1 VRKSDSRAQNVLSA
15 PIRATLAPVQPNV
28 PPVEMPDPEQ
38 VLSSSDR
45 GTELTLKEESMDSRS
60 PAQSLTLLEAGFKI
74 LPGKEEG
81 FFALQQKMVP
91 VAAKQPGFLA
101 VYGGLIH
108 ASNWLYFGVR
118 FETQADM
125 ETWHL
130 QPQHQAMQKQAY
142 AKWWSA
148 VYLRKWRQPVGDEQY
163 ETSILVETRIRR
175 AAVLEPAHLER
186 VTELLGHLS
195 GFGAK
200 PFETLTGEFEA
211 QPYQFVGPLEIA
223 PAADAILY
231 SLITHWNSL
240 DAVEAWEASSY
251 YHELM
256 QFGEVS
262 SDKFIPFVETGER
275 DGMREDRLHRQWLID
290 GQPV

>member
-1 VRKSDSRAQNVLSA
+1 
-15 PIRATLAPVQPNV
+15 
-28 PPVEMPDPEQ
+28 
-38 VLSSSDR
+38 
-45 GTELTLKEESMDSRS
+45 MDSRS

-108 ASNWLYFGVR
+108 ASKWLYFGVR

-163 ETSILVETRIRR
+163 ETRRSISESGGNRLGMSSTKPASWSKR
-175 AAVLEPAHLER
+175 A
-186 VTELLGHLS
+186 
-195 GFGAK
+195 
-200 PFETLTGEFEA
+200 
-211 QPYQFVGPLEIA
+211 
-223 PAADAILY
+223 
-231 SLITHWNSL
+231 
-240 DAVEAWEASSY
+240 
-251 YHELM
+251 
-256 QFGEVS
+256 FGE
-262 SDKFIPFVETGER
+262 PRCWNRPT
-275 DGMREDRLHRQWLID
+275 
-290 GQPV
+290 